1 MSHAPAT
8 TEFVFEISSSTTL
21 LLLAW
26 SPLIEQKL
34 LLKYNNV
41 VYEDTSSTNS
51 QAGVVAV
58 VVSEDAYNNNV
69 THVICI
75 IIIIKKYYN
84 VVRYIIHYTYIGNVC
99 YTDARAHMWSHNRR
113 RLCTNKLLVF
123 HVYRYIQYIITTI
136 YQ

>member
-1 MSHAPAT
+1 M
-8 TEFVFEISSSTTL
+8 
-21 LLLAW
+21 
-26 SPLIEQKL
+26 
-34 LLKYNNV
+34 
-41 VYEDTSSTNS
+41 YEDTSSTNS

-75 IIIIKKYYN
+75 IIIIKYYN
-84 VVRYIIHYTYIGNVC
+84 VVRYIIHYTYIGSVC
-99 YTDARAHMWSHNRR
+99 YTDARAHTWSHNRR